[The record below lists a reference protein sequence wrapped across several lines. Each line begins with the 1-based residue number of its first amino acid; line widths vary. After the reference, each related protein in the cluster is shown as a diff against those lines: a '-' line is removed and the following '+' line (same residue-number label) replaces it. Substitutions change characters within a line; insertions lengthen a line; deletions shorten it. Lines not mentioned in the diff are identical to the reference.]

1 VNLLGITLCIVVLVV
16 GVFLPQLL
24 LLRWFIKRTDALPEP
39 QRTHMYNLYMIAQS
53 TDDPLTRDMLIKG
66 YMDAHSSDW
75 KEEKR

>member
-1 VNLLGITLCIVVLVV
+1 VNVLGITLCIVVLVV

-24 LLRWFIKRTDALPEP
+24 LLRWFIRRTDALPEP

>member
-1 VNLLGITLCIVVLVV
+1 VNVLGITLCIVVLVV

-24 LLRWFIKRTDALPEP
+24 LLRWFIKRTDALPES

-53 TDDPLTRDMLIKG
+53 TDDPLTRDVLMRG
-66 YMDAHSSDW
+66 YIDAHSSDW

>member
-1 VNLLGITLCIVVLVV
+1 MNILEIALCIVVVVV

-39 QRTHMYNLYMIAQS
+39 QMTHMYNLYMIAQS

-75 KEEKR
+75 KEEKW

>member
-1 VNLLGITLCIVVLVV
+1 MNVLGITLCIVVLVV

-53 TDDPLTRDMLIKG
+53 T
-66 YMDAHSSDW
+66 
-75 KEEKR
+75 

>member
-1 VNLLGITLCIVVLVV
+1 MNVLGITLCIVVLVV
-16 GVFLPQLL
+16 GGTLPQLL

-53 TDDPLTRDMLIKG
+53 TDDPLMRDMLIKG

>member
-1 VNLLGITLCIVVLVV
+1 MNVLGITLCIVVVVV

-39 QRTHMYNLYMIAQS
+39 QRAHMYNLYMIAQS

-75 KEEKR
+75 KEAER

>member
-1 VNLLGITLCIVVLVV
+1 VNVLGITLCIVVLVV

-24 LLRWFIKRTDALPEP
+24 LLRWFIRRTDALPEP

-53 TDDPLTRDMLIKG
+53 TDDPLTRDMLMRG
-66 YMDAHSSDW
+66 YIDAHSSDW